1 MADEPLLPARQLES
15 TRERVIDTLSTHF
28 ANDDL
33 SMEELE
39 RRIER
44 VYAAQTP
51 AAIAEVLAGLPAVA
65 PASAPAP
72 AIVPVASASAPVSL
86 RGRTLVA
93 FMSGIVRRGAWIV
106 PERLRA
112 VAFMGG
118 VEIDLRAA
126 QLPPVTTVYAAAVM
140 GGIVITVPPGVRVEA
155 DGFAIMGGFEDQ
167 LELAATHDP
176 TARVVRVTG
185 FALMGGVEVKV
196 GERTGP
202 ETPPEAA
209 RVGP

>member
-1 MADEPLLPARQLES
+1 MADEPLPARQLES
-15 TRERVIDTLSTHF
+15 ARERVIDTLSTHF

-44 VYAAQTP
+44 VYAAQTQ
-51 AAIAEVLAGLPAVA
+51 AAITEVLAGLPVLGAAAA
-65 PASAPAP
+65 PAA
-72 AIVPVASASAPVSL
+72 VPVVVESLPAPVSP
-86 RGRTLVA
+86 RGRNLIA

-126 QLPPVTTVYAAAVM
+126 QLPPVTTIYAAAVM
-140 GGIVITVPPGVRVEA
+140 GGIVITVPPGARVEA

-167 LELAATHDP
+167 LERHATHDP

-196 GERTGP
+196 AERTGP
-202 ETPPEAA
+202 DTTDAA
-209 RVGP
+209 